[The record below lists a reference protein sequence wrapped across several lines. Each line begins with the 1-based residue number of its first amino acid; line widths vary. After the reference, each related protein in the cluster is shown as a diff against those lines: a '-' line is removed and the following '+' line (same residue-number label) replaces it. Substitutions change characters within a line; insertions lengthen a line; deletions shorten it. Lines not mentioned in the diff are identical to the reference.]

1 MPSLRELK
9 KRLKSAG
16 TIEQLSGAMR
26 TASTAKYVKVGASL
40 SSFSPYAAA
49 LKEACELADLPN
61 GGAEAAGGRVVILIS
76 GNHGLCGGYHHELFA
91 FFEKSVLR
99 DGDAV
104 IAAGKKAQD
113 FCRVRGIPAAAACEL
128 SDVPTFEEAGELV
141 SLARTAAEGGK
152 SAVAVFQRF
161 INMMR
166 SSPSAE
172 ELSFGGGGSDP
183 SDDGGV
189 IFIPD
194 RGSVS
199 SALADMVPQS
209 ELYEKLLSAS
219 AAVQSA
225 TAVAMR
231 SAGDNAKKSI
241 SVLSGRINRMRQAS
255 VTESVLETSAG
266 IKE

>member
-26 TASTAKYVKVGASL
+26 TASTAKYVKVGSSL
-40 SSFSPYAAA
+40 TCFSPYAAA
-49 LKEACELADLPN
+49 LKEIGSLV
-61 GGAEAAGGRVVILIS
+61 GGATDGQEPREGRLIVLIS
-76 GNHGLCGGYHHELFA
+76 GNHGLCGGYHQVLFT
-91 FFEKSVLR
+91 FFEKNVLR

-104 IAAGKKAQD
+104 VTAGKKAAE
-113 FCRVRGIPAAAACEL
+113 FCRAKNIPVVSSFDI
-128 SDVPTFEEAGELV
+128 SDVPAFSEAKELS
-141 SLARTAAEGGK
+141 SLIRAATEGK
-152 SAVAVFQRF
+152 RCVVVFQRF
-161 INMMR
+161 VNMMK
-166 SSPSAE
+166 STPVDE
-172 ELSFGGGGSDP
+172 EITPVGKNEGVVENES
-183 SDDGGV
+183 V

-194 RGSVS
+194 RATVVHSLNG
-199 SALADMVPQS
+199 LVPPS

-219 AAVQSA
+219 AAAQAA

-241 SVLSGRINRMRQAS
+241 SSLSGRINRMRQAS
-255 VTESVLETSAG
+255 VTESVLETSAQ

>member
-26 TASTAKYVKVGASL
+26 TASTAKYLKAGSSL

-49 LKEACELADLPN
+49 LKGACDLAGVRSGN
-61 GGAEAAGGRVVILIS
+61 AERPEGRVVVLIS
-76 GNHGLCGGYHHELFA
+76 GNHGLCGGYHHDLFA
-91 FFEKSVLR
+91 FFEKNVLR

-104 IAAGKKAQD
+104 IAAGRKAQD
-113 FCRVRGIPAAAACEL
+113 HCRAAGVPAVATFDI
-128 SDVPTFEEAGELV
+128 SDVPTFEEAGELIKLIR
-141 SLARTAAEGGK
+141 SASDGGK
-152 SAVAVFQRF
+152 AVVAVFQRF
-161 INMMR
+161 INMMK

-172 ELSFGGGGSDP
+172 ELSFGGGEAGP
-183 SDDGGV
+183 QDDGGV

-199 SALADMVPQS
+199 AALADMVPQS
-209 ELYEKLLSAS
+209 ELYEILLSAS

-255 VTESVLETSAG
+255 VTESVIETSAG